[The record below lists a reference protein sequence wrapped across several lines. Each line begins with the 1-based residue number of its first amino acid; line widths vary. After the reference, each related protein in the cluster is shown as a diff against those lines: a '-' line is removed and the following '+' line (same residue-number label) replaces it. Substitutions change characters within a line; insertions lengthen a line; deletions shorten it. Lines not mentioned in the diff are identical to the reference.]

1 MDDKIANTIAKKQQI
16 INEIELLKIKIES
29 SETKDIRF
37 KIETKH
43 WYGFSEP
50 FLSKEKSVLNLS
62 KETMQ
67 VILDEA
73 INKERERID
82 KLIDMEIEQRR
93 NKSNE

>member
-1 MDDKIANTIAKKQQI
+1 MEDKIENSIVLHQKI
-16 INEIELLKIKIES
+16 INEIELLKIKIGS